1 MDYYAPP
8 FRFQHED
15 NNPWIPWREMS
26 ETPLPNKELDVRL
39 EKEFNDALN
48 QIAYVRNILQKLK
61 QEAVA
66 VLK

>member
-1 MDYYAPP
+1 
-8 FRFQHED
+8 
-15 NNPWIPWREMS
+15 MS

-48 QIAYVRNILQKLK
+48 HIAYVRNILQKLK